1 MIDTLQTLAIA
12 LVTFATVVTVHEFGH
27 FWVARRAG
35 VKVMRFSI
43 GFGKP
48 LFRWQ
53 GAGETEFVL
62 SAIPLGGYVRM
73 ADERVDDLTAAD
85 LPGAF
90 NRQPVGSRMAI
101 AVAGPVANF
110 VLAIVVLWALFLRGE
125 VGVVPE
131 IESVLP
137 DSLAERAGLQAGQV
151 IRAIDGRET
160 PTVAAVNFALLERL
174 GDSGVLSVAAGQP
187 GSDAQNRYEVSIE
200 QWLKGTE
207 QPNLLDALGIT
218 IRTPPV
224 VPRVGGLTESGSAR
238 DAGFTAGDLILEA
251 DGQAMPLWMDWV
263 TYVRARP
270 GQPISVL
277 VERDGTRQLL
287 VVTPANMISEGESI
301 GSVGMSVSLPVIPES
316 QQRHFDRGPVEALV
330 ASVNRTFDLVT
341 FTFKSIGRML
351 QGLISPSN
359 LSGPITIAQVAASTA
374 EAGWVSWFGFLALL
388 SVSLG
393 ALNLLPIPVLDGGQ
407 LVFCG
412 FEALLGKPLPERIQ
426 MAGYQVGVVL
436 VLSIMVFALYND
448 FSNL

>member
-1 MIDTLQTLAIA
+1 
-12 LVTFATVVTVHEFGH
+12 
-27 FWVARRAG
+27 
-35 VKVMRFSI
+35 
-43 GFGKP
+43 
-48 LFRWQ
+48 
-53 GAGETEFVL
+53 
-62 SAIPLGGYVRM
+62 
-73 ADERVDDLTAAD
+73 
-85 LPGAF
+85 
-90 NRQPVGSRMAI
+90 
-101 AVAGPVANF
+101 
-110 VLAIVVLWALFLRGE
+110 
-125 VGVVPE
+125 
-131 IESVLP
+131 
-137 DSLAERAGLQAGQV
+137 
-151 IRAIDGRET
+151 
-160 PTVAAVNFALLERL
+160 VNFALLERL
-174 GDSGVLSVAAGQP
+174 GDSGVLSVVAGQP
-187 GSDAQNRYEVSIE
+187 GSRAQNRYEVSIE

-207 QPNLLDALGIT
+207 QPNLLDALGIN

-224 VPRVGGLTESGSAR
+224 VPRVVGLTESGSAR

-287 VVTPANMISEGESI
+287 VVTPANMISEGEPI

-426 MAGYQVGVVL
+426 MAGYQLGVVL

-448 FSNL
+448 LSNL